1 MDEETSIFIKKYKQI
16 LKFKS
21 EATKKNQKNK
31 RYNFNTNDSNIISN
45 QNNNLENYENKKSFN
60 ILPKINISTIRNSTT
75 SQNKIKEVENIQKNR
90 KEMNSLNINNKNKE
104 KFDLYKEANKLK
116 NNSKEY
122 KKFISKQSDIAP
134 KVNIKLINNTLYQRL
149 LKKSEKNDKNQ
160 LNNSL
165 DDTKINTSNDDKN
178 KPSIKLPFLSNIK
191 SRYNN
196 YNEDKNKK
204 MPLNKSLII
213 PENQNI
219 HIYKKSKSSHK
230 SYGLEK
236 LFKKKKRKNYYLI
249 LPGNNSKLVEKCL
262 LTRPNWEKISDSNN
276 LCSCNLIWTEL
287 SHDINFSL
295 HSETSLS
302 QIINHFECHSEIS
315 NKKNLFINLLRYC
328 EYNNINLFS
337 FYPLTIIFNF
347 KQEFY
352 SEQVEGFKQ
361 LYYELPDLI
370 EDKNKENDNKK
381 NYNNYFRVN
390 LVKRVGSSQK
400 IVIPKSNFKG
410 KNLWIIKRIN
420 LNRGREIKVLSDIG
434 SILNELETGK
444 KEKKYNYLIIQK
456 YIESPFLY
464 DRRKFDIRIWVLF
477 SFLSDNYKFEVY
489 VFKEGHLKACSEIF
503 DLYSDDLYVHL
514 TNYSVQKYNKNFS
527 KVEIGNEISFET
539 FQKELDKR
547 GDGKNFKKDVFPKIM
562 KIIAYTAN
570 ASKNKINILIRKNC
584 FEIFGYD
591 FILDS
596 NFEPFLLEVNTNP
609 GLEESSPLIQMLVP
623 RMIDDAFRLTVDK
636 IFEREDED
644 KNKSKFTVDGYTNEE
659 NMWQFVNLNI

>member
-45 QNNNLENYENKKSFN
+45 QNNNIENFENKKSFN

-122 KKFISKQSDIAP
+122 KIFISKQSDIAP

-347 KQEFY
+347 KQEY
-352 SEQVEGFKQ
+352 YNEQVEGFKQ

-400 IVIPKSNFKG
+400 IIIPKSNFKG

-644 KNKSKFTVDGYTNEE
+644 KNKSKFKVDGYTDEE

>member
-45 QNNNLENYENKKSFN
+45 QNNNLENFENKKSFN

-400 IVIPKSNFKG
+400 IIIPKSNFKG

-644 KNKSKFTVDGYTNEE
+644 KNKSKFKVDGYTDEE

>member
-31 RYNFNTNDSNIISN
+31 RYNFNTNNSNIIVN
-45 QNNNLENYENKKSFN
+45 QNNNLENFENKKSFN

-75 SQNKIKEVENIQKNR
+75 SQNKIKEIENIQKNG

-644 KNKSKFTVDGYTNEE
+644 KNKSKFKVDGYTDEE

>member
-45 QNNNLENYENKKSFN
+45 QNNNIENFENKKSFN

-75 SQNKIKEVENIQKNR
+75 SQNKIKEVENIQKNG
-90 KEMNSLNINNKNKE
+90 KEKNSLNINNKNKE

-122 KKFISKQSDIAP
+122 KIFISKQSDIAP

-149 LKKSEKNDKNQ
+149 LKKSEKSDKNQ

-347 KQEFY
+347 KQEY
-352 SEQVEGFKQ
+352 YNEQVEGFKQ

-400 IVIPKSNFKG
+400 IIIPKSNFKG

-644 KNKSKFTVDGYTNEE
+644 KNKSKFKVDGYTDEE